1 MRAATCSK
9 EPDQDEIER
18 AISAAAAGEAV
29 FGAGVAARVLARLQS
44 GGSGAARSG
53 SAEAGL
59 SDRERE
65 ILQLMAQAWGNQEIA
80 ERLFLAP
87 KTVRNN
93 VSTILSKVHAATR
106 GEAIAKARGWG
117 FGQRP

>member
-1 MRAATCSK
+1 M
-9 EPDQDEIER
+9 
-18 AISAAAAGEAV
+18 

-44 GGSGAARSG
+44 GGSGATRPVA
-53 SAEAGL
+53 AEAGL

-65 ILQLMAQAWGNQEIA
+65 ILELMAEGWGNQEIA

-93 VSTILSKVHAATR
+93 VSTILSKLHAATR

-117 FGQRP
+117 FGQHP